1 MKARVNLKTTKR
13 EDEMALWFLAFIRRK
28 QAVGGWLFVFFLQLF
43 WLEIELMIRI
53 PAMLMAPRY
62 GGDRIPAIVAGESQL
77 GILLSLAMFA
87 ANTWI
92 VVGAA
97 GLLRTRKWRYVIY
110 VRAGLAG
117 LAGLAAVRIVKY
129 PTTASWQ
136 DALFP
141 VVFLPYF
148 FLSQRVRRVYQ
159 THDWDESEVTSL
171 ALTNPGNVP

>member
-1 MKARVNLKTTKR
+1 MLGLV
-13 EDEMALWFLAFIRRK
+13 LWFLAFIRRK

-53 PAMLMAPRY
+53 PAMLIARRAA
-62 GGDRIPAIVAGESQL
+62 GDRMPAIMAGEIQL
-77 GILLSLAMFA
+77 YTSLAFAMFA
-87 ANTWI
+87 VTTWI
-92 VVGAA
+92 IVGAA
-97 GLLRTRKWRYVIY
+97 CLLRTRKWRYVIY

-159 THDWDESEVTSL
+159 THDWDESAITSL
-171 ALTNPGNVP
+171 ALTNPGSVADLPGQYTRPDQS

>member
-1 MKARVNLKTTKR
+1 MLGL
-13 EDEMALWFLAFIRRK
+13 ALWFVAFIRRK
-28 QAVGGWLFVFFLQLF
+28 QAVGGWLLVFFLQLF
-43 WLEIELMIRI
+43 WREIQLMIGI
-53 PAMLMAPRY
+53 PAMQIAKRSF
-62 GGDRIPAIVAGESQL
+62 GDRIPAIMAGEIQL
-77 GILLSLAMFA
+77 YIVLALAMFA

-117 LAGLAAVRIVKY
+117 LAALAAVTIVKY
-129 PTTASWQ
+129 PTTASWL

-159 THDWDESEVTSL
+159 THDWDESAVTSL
-171 ALTNPGNVP
+171 ALMNPGSVPNLPRPTD